1 MKNVMTYNG
10 YTGTVEYSEDDGILF
25 GRLVGINDIVSYEG
39 ESVKEL
45 REAFQASVDDY
56 LEHCKNI
63 VSDTLPK
70 CFQSAIAC
78 QQLFVRNLYLD
89 FNSVEM
95 LFRRQDNFIMRR
107 NRIHP

>member
-10 YTGTVEYSEDDGILF
+10 YTGTVEYSEEDGILF

-56 LEHCKNI
+56 LEHCKTIGKKPNRPY
-63 VSDTLPK
+63 SGKFTL
-70 CFQSAIAC
+70 
-78 QQLFVRNLYLD
+78 RLD
-89 FNSVEM
+89 PVVHARLAAQAQAMGKSLNQYAVDV
-95 LFRRQDNFIMRR
+95 LAHI
-107 NRIHP
+107 

>member
-63 VSDTLPK
+63 GEKT
-70 CFQSAIAC
+70 
-78 QQLFVRNLYLD
+78 
-89 FNSVEM
+89 
-95 LFRRQDNFIMRR
+95 
-107 NRIHP
+107 

>member
-63 VSDTLPK
+63 GKKPDRPYSGKFTL
-70 CFQSAIAC
+70 
-78 QQLFVRNLYLD
+78 
-89 FNSVEM
+89 
-95 LFRRQDNFIMRR
+95 
-107 NRIHP
+107 RIDPVIHARLAAQAQAVGKSLNQYAVDVLAHI

>member
-56 LEHCKNI
+56 LEHCQHIGKKPERPY
-63 VSDTLPK
+63 SGKFTL
-70 CFQSAIAC
+70 
-78 QQLFVRNLYLD
+78 RLD
-89 FNSVEM
+89 PVIHARLAAQAQAMGKSLNQYAVDV
-95 LFRRQDNFIMRR
+95 LA
-107 NRIHP
+107 RI